1 MSRIKDTSVREVVA
15 AADMVE
21 VVSGRTA
28 LRRAGARY
36 SGRCPFHEERTPSF
50 SVNPADKLYHCF
62 GCGKGGDVIT
72 FVRETENL
80 DFAGAVEWLAE
91 RFRVTLEYEET
102 SPQIEEARKRRD
114 RLHAVLDQA
123 ASFYERHLWES
134 AAGEPVRAYLSGR
147 GLGEEVCRE
156 FRLGLSPGSGLAQK
170 AQEKGFTREELRG
183 AGLTNARGN
192 DYFPQRLMFPL
203 ADARGRIVGFQAR
216 KLHDDDPLKGKY
228 VNSPEGE
235 LFHKSAILYG
245 LHLARTAIAKQERAV
260 VVEGNTDVIAL
271 RQAGLEPVVASMGTA
286 LTERQLKELQ
296 RLARRVYLCFDSD
309 AAGEEATLRGMELA
323 TSLGF
328 DVRVVT
334 LPKGQDPA
342 DAPAGFEA
350 RLGAAESYIVYRVRL
365 ELDRTPDRQEAFV
378 RAREIL
384 QRNEDSPEWQDAL
397 RLLAGRLSLPKETL
411 SGLTP
416 KGGMRTIAEDLS
428 PKLLEK
434 GERLER
440 NALAACVLHPSLV
453 RLLAEVTPEHF
464 DSELHRRFRAR
475 LVEGGEDDEQL
486 IVLRAELDARAARE
500 GLDEP
505 TGKELLLNLR
515 ERRLR
520 RELAGAELERMGE
533 LQAALTALRGA
544 VGRPPLNTGC
554 ATGSLTF
561 QPGND
566 SRLILLL
573 SKPSPDGWT
582 AANIPEASPR
592 AVTMAARMG
601 RFRDARPC
609 DRLRRRSDSG
619 SRHAPCRR
627 DDARRRLFA
636 RERLGNRPSLTSPHR
651 RSSSSTPTARRS
663 G

>member
-1 MSRIKDTSVREVVA
+1 MARIKDTSVREVVA

-21 VVSGRTA
+21 VVSGRTQ

-80 DFAGAVEWLAE
+80 DFAEAVEWLAE

-123 ASFYERHLWES
+123 ASFYERHLWET
-134 AAGEPVRAYLSGR
+134 AAGEPVRAYLASR
-147 GLGEEVCRE
+147 GLGVEICRE
-156 FRLGLSPGSGLAQK
+156 FRLGLAPGNGLAQK

-183 AGLTNARGN
+183 AGLANARGS

-216 KLHDDDPLKGKY
+216 KLHEDDPLRGKY

-245 LHLARTAIAKQERAV
+245 LHLSRTAIAKQERAV

-271 RQAGLEPVVASMGTA
+271 RQVGFEPVVASMGTA

-296 RLARRVYLCFDSD
+296 RLTRRVYLCFDSD
-309 AAGEEATLRGMELA
+309 AAGEDATLRGMELA

-365 ELDRTPDRQEAFV
+365 ELERTPDRQEAFV

-440 NALAACVLHPSLV
+440 NALAACVLYPSLV

-475 LVEGGEDDEQL
+475 LVDGGEDDEQL
-486 IVLRAELDARAARE
+486 IALRAELDARAARE
-500 GLDEP
+500 GLDER

-520 RELAGAELERMGE
+520 RELAGAELERVGE
-533 LQAALTALRGA
+533 LQAALTALQSA
-544 VGRPPLNTGC
+544 V
-554 ATGSLTF
+554 SE
-561 QPGND
+561 
-566 SRLILLL
+566 I
-573 SKPSPDGWT
+573 
-582 AANIPEASPR
+582 
-592 AVTMAARMG
+592 
-601 RFRDARPC
+601 
-609 DRLRRRSDSG
+609 
-619 SRHAPCRR
+619 H
-627 DDARRRLFA
+627 
-636 RERLGNRPSLTSPHR
+636 
-651 RSSSSTPTARRS
+651 
-663 G
+663 